1 MSPRRPKRA
10 TERDVETRLRV
21 IQAAIDCILEQ
32 GFYRASSNAI
42 AERAGLTWG
51 VIQYY
56 FGTREV
62 LMLAVLEEGTQ
73 RLLDDLTTA
82 EITAESL
89 EKRIEEFIAVVERY
103 YANPE
108 HLAFIQVLLNL
119 SHDPRTS
126 EETRA
131 TMMSIA
137 RPVEA
142 ELNRLA
148 AQLFA
153 GTAVGRA
160 TWRRFV
166 FHVVRGLAL
175 SELMLTTLPFATT
188 MERDFPLHRRMLAD
202 ALRLLIEQE
211 VDRAEAGWKHSNH

>member
-1 MSPRRPKRA
+1 MSPRRARDSA
-10 TERDVETRLRV
+10 ERDVETRQRV

-56 FGTREV
+56 FGTRES

-73 RLLDDLTTA
+73 RLLDQLTRA
-82 EITAESL
+82 QITGGTL
-89 EKRIEEFIAVVERY
+89 EERIEEYIAILERY

-108 HLAFIQVLLNL
+108 HLAFVQVLLNL

-126 EETRA
+126 NESRD
-131 TMMSIA
+131 TMMSIS

-148 AQLFA
+148 AKLFE
-153 GTAVGRA
+153 GTGVRRA
-160 TWRRFV
+160 AWRRFV

-175 SELMLTTLPFATT
+175 SELMLTTVPVETT
-188 MERDFPLHRRMLAD
+188 VDRDFALHRRLLAD

-211 VDRAEAGWKHSNH
+211 IDRAGVGWKHSNH